1 MSINACT
8 IDASTVNTFCSPRR
22 GIIFDQLANILHPTT
37 PPFVQAGSSRVLRD
51 TSPYAPQFEI
61 DDKQVVTFEQP
72 EVTITIEL
80 LGSVGSETQNVAAA
94 QLDFVTVTNLVVD
107 GVEPIVAVNI
117 TDLTFE

>member
-22 GIIFDQLANILHPTT
+22 GIVFNNLSNILHPTT

-51 TSPYAPQFEI
+51 TSPFAPQFEI
-61 DDKQVVTFEQP
+61 DDQPIVTFEQP
-72 EVTITIEL
+72 EVTISVEL
-80 LGSVGSETQNVAAA
+80 FGVVGTETQNVAGA
-94 QLDFVTVTNLVVD
+94 QADFVTVTNLTVD
-107 GVEPIVAVNI
+107 GVEPIVGVNI